1 MSSALDIIAP
11 HIPEAEDVTYN
22 PVLHGPDGL
31 TTTALH
37 QIGVSRYLSLL
48 TGKESR
54 EDVIA
59 VTSYGWALGMS
70 RSALLS
76 GYGERE
82 LPFENARIYTLTAL
96 ERAAFE
102 ESDDLHE
109 LWGHSDIA
117 SYRGVG
123 RAAIKNA
130 DTAGHLSLTPLHYT
144 PGGVKLYSPAQARA
158 WSDGLPRRSRK

>member
-1 MSSALDIIAP
+1 MADALKIIAP
-11 HIPEAEDVTYN
+11 YIPAADEITYN
-22 PVLHGPDGL
+22 PALHGPDGL

-37 QIGVSRYLSLL
+37 QIGVQRYLSRL
-48 TGKESR
+48 TGEEYR
-54 EDVIA
+54 EEVIA

-70 RSALLS
+70 RSALLP
-76 GYGERE
+76 GYGGRE
-82 LPFENARIYTLTAL
+82 LPLENARAYAIAAL

-117 SYRGVG
+117 NYRGVG

-130 DTAGHLSLTPLHYT
+130 DTSGNLPLVPLFHT

-158 WSDGLPRRSRK
+158 WSDGLPRRGRG